1 MNVNG
6 GSVLRGSPIGG
17 PLVAGDSA
25 RASASRME
33 ARKRFD
39 RAGDERADGVVERRA
54 ILIT

>member
-17 PLVAGDSA
+17 PLVAGKSA
-25 RASASRME
+25 RASASMME
-33 ARKRFD
+33 VRKRFD